1 MESVLQIVGAV
12 LVLAAFV
19 AAQARWLSQQHLAYL
34 LLNTFG
40 AAILAVL
47 AYQERQWGFL
57 MLEGVWTLVSLS
69 GVAQW
74 STNARGR

>member
-1 MESVLQIVGAV
+1 VESMLQIVGAV

-34 LLNTFG
+34 LLNTVG

-57 MLEGVWTLVSLS
+57 MLEGVWTLVSLR

-74 STNARGR
+74 SAHARLR